1 MLMKSC
7 FFDNFSSSVNLILQP
22 FLILSMRTSSR
33 LATFF
38 RLPLEGIKIYL
49 RQAPSPPDSEVSL
62 TQSQNSSCTEVRSR
76 CRFYVCNRSLR
87 PVTATTL

>member
-22 FLILSMRTSSR
+22 FLILSMTTSSR

-49 RQAPSPPDSEVSL
+49 RQAPSPPDSGVSL
-62 TQSQNSSCTEVRSR
+62 TQS
-76 CRFYVCNRSLR
+76 
-87 PVTATTL
+87 

>member
-38 RLPLEGIKIYL
+38 RLPLEEIKIYL
-49 RQAPSPPDSEVSL
+49 RQAPQPPGLGGISDTV
-62 TQSQNSSCTEVRSR
+62 TK
-76 CRFYVCNRSLR
+76 FFLR
-87 PVTATTL
+87 KMSAADVDFMSVIVL